1 LPQNAIGTAWATG
14 KLASSSNPPLPQQQ
28 PPAPKRPTMMMPRQM
43 QGSQRKVQSD
53 FDRPDNASS
62 APRSNPG
69 SHSNSIADNMNQIDG
84 DNWGV
89 PPAPKNKRA
98 LQQWCKRAMKTLNGS
113 EDLTLVDFLLSLAS
127 AGEVQEYVGLYLGNT
142 PKATEFGLELVKQKR
157 ADPSLKDGISRL

>member
-1 LPQNAIGTAWATG
+1 
-14 KLASSSNPPLPQQQ
+14 
-28 PPAPKRPTMMMPRQM
+28 MMMPRQM

-53 FDRPDNASS
+53 FDRPDSAGS

-69 SHSNSIADNMNQIDG
+69 SHNNSIADNMNQIDG
-84 DNWGV
+84 DSWGA

-127 AGEVQEYVGLYLGNT
+127 AGEVQEYVCLYLGNT

-157 ADPSLKDGISRL
+157 ADPSLKDGIARL

>member
-1 LPQNAIGTAWATG
+1 
-14 KLASSSNPPLPQQQ
+14 
-28 PPAPKRPTMMMPRQM
+28 M

-53 FDRPDNASS
+53 FDRPDS
-62 APRSNPG
+62 AGSKPQSNPG
-69 SHSNSIADNMNQIDG
+69 SHNNSVAENMNHIDG
-84 DNWGV
+84 DSWGA
-89 PPAPKNKRA
+89 PPAPKNKRL

-157 ADPSLKDGISRL
+157 ADPSLKDGIAHLWERERKRESIVT